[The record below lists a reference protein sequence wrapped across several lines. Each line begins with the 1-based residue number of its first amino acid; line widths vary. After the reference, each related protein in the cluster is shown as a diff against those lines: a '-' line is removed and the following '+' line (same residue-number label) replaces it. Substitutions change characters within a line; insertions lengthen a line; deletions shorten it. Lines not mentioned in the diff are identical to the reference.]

1 MSTGEGIIGSMS
13 GPVDVA
19 DTPAQ
24 PTIQASDSP
33 AQTTEVID
41 GRATTVGDLPV
52 RRVLPRRGRRTVGA
66 WCFADHMGPVE
77 VDEFRTVEI
86 GPHPHIGLHTVTW
99 LVAGELLHRDS
110 IGSEQPIRPGQ
121 LNLMTAGHGVA
132 HAEEATND
140 YRGDLHGMQLWVAQP
155 EDTRHGAPA
164 FEHHAELPQVRLGAG
179 EATVLVGEFDGV
191 TSPAR
196 RDTDLV
202 GLDAVLR
209 AGVSSWALR
218 TEFEYAV
225 VVIDGAVAVDDTVV
239 TPGQLGY
246 LGLGRDELTVSTT
259 ENARMLLL
267 GGVPFEESVLIWW
280 NYVARSKD
288 EVELAGQDWNAQ
300 AERFG
305 RVDSTL
311 ARIASPI
318 PPWKTGPS

>member
-1 MSTGEGIIGSMS
+1 MS

-24 PTIQASDSP
+24 PAIQANDSP
-33 AQTTEVID
+33 APAIEVID
-41 GRATTVGDLPV
+41 GRATTVGELPV

-66 WCFADHMGPVE
+66 WCFADHMGPVA

-121 LNLMTAGHGVA
+121 LNLMTAGNGVA

-155 EDTRHGAPA
+155 EDTRHGEPA
-164 FEHHAELPQVRLGAG
+164 FEHHAELPQVSLGAG

-191 TSPAR
+191 ASPAR

-202 GLDAVLR
+202 GLDARLR
-209 AGVSSWALR
+209 AGVSSWGLR
-218 TEFEYAV
+218 KDFEYAV
-225 VVIDGAVAVDDTVV
+225 VVIDGTVAVEDSVIA
-239 TPGQLGY
+239 PGQLGY

-259 ENARMLLL
+259 DNARMLLL
-267 GGVPFEESVLIWW
+267 GGVPFEEPVLIWW

-305 RVDSTL
+305 RVDSNLT
-311 ARIASPI
+311 RIASPI
-318 PPWKTGPS
+318 PPWKAGPA

>member
-1 MSTGEGIIGSMS
+1 MS

-24 PTIQASDSP
+24 PAIQASDSP
-33 AQTTEVID
+33 ISAVEVID

-66 WCFADHMGPVE
+66 WCFADHMGPVA

-121 LNLMTAGHGVA
+121 LNLMTAGRGVA
-132 HAEEATND
+132 HAEEATSD

-155 EDTRHGAPA
+155 EETRHGAPA
-164 FEHHAELPQVRLGAG
+164 FEHHAELPQVSLGAG
-179 EATVLVGEFDGV
+179 EATVLVGEFGDA

-196 RDTDLV
+196 HDTDLV

-218 TEFEYAV
+218 PDFEYGV
-225 VVIDGAVAVDDTVV
+225 VVLDGTVAVDDTVI
-239 TPGQLGY
+239 TPGRLGY
-246 LGLGRDELTVSTT
+246 LGLGRDELAVSTT
-259 ENARMLLL
+259 DNARLLLL
-267 GGVPFEESVLIWW
+267 GGVPFEEPVLIWW

-300 AERFG
+300 TERFG

-311 ARIASPI
+311 TRIPSPI
-318 PPWKTGPS
+318 PPWKTGPA

>member
-1 MSTGEGIIGSMS
+1 
-13 GPVDVA
+13 
-19 DTPAQ
+19 
-24 PTIQASDSP
+24 
-33 AQTTEVID
+33 
-41 GRATTVGDLPV
+41 
-52 RRVLPRRGRRTVGA
+52 
-66 WCFADHMGPVE
+66 MGPVA

-140 YRGDLHGMQLWVAQP
+140 YRGDLHGMQLWIAQP
-155 EDTRHGAPA
+155 EDTRHGEPA
-164 FEHHAELPQVRLGAG
+164 FEHHAELPQVSLGAG

-218 TEFEYAV
+218 TDFEYAV
-225 VVIDGAVAVDDTVV
+225 VVIDGMVAVDDTVV
-239 TPGQLGY
+239 TPAQLGY
-246 LGLGRDELTVSTT
+246 LGLGRDELSITTT
-259 ENARMLLL
+259 EDARLLLL
-267 GGVPFEESVLIWW
+267 GGVPFEEPVLIWW

-300 AERFG
+300 NERFG
-305 RVDSTL
+305 RVDSNL
-311 ARIASPI
+311 ARIASPV
-318 PPWKTGPS
+318 PPWKAGRA